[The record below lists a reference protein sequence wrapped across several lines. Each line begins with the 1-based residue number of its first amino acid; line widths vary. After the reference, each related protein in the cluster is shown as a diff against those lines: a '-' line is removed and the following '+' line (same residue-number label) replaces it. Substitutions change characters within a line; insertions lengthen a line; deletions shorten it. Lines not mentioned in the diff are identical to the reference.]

1 MNTDFQKEKD
11 ELKDKAKDKYEQVKK
26 DATDALHNGEQ
37 TVGSMKDAAKNTA
50 AEYYDEGK
58 KWLGAL
64 EQSMSSATD
73 ELVDVIKKRPLTS
86 ALVAGV
92 VGWTLSMLMRD
103 K

>member
-1 MNTDFQKEKD
+1 MNTNFQQEKN

-26 DATDALHNGEQ
+26 DATDALHDGKQ
-37 TVGSMKDAAKNTA
+37 TAESMTDAAKDSA
-50 AEYYDEGK
+50 AHYYDEGK

-73 ELVDVIKKRPLTS
+73 ELVDVIRKRPLTS